1 MCVFAFADRSV
12 FLSTNVK
19 KQVICTGALIESSLC
34 VGGGGG
40 GGGKIERSIV
50 RSMVTNQNDL
60 VMRNHSAFLF

>member
-40 GGGKIERSIV
+40 KNRAVYRKIHGNKSK
-50 RSMVTNQNDL
+50 
-60 VMRNHSAFLF
+60 